1 MISENTYPGTKLLY
15 KNEIATLSYVYKYRK
30 NKQDDAQYF
39 ASIKL
44 NGALLDVPLADLDY
58 LKNDD

>member
-1 MISENTYPGTKLLY
+1 MISENTYPGAKLLY
-15 KNEIATLSYVYKYRK
+15 KNEIATLSYIYKYRK
-30 NKQDDAQYF
+30 NKQDEVQYF

-44 NGALLDVPLADLDY
+44 NGALLDVPLTDLDY

>member
-15 KNEIATLSYVYKYRK
+15 KNEIATLSYVYKFRK
-30 NKQDDAQYF
+30 TKQDEVRYF

-44 NGALLDVPLADLDY
+44 NGALIDVPLADLDY
-58 LKNDD
+58 LEKDD

>member
-30 NKQDDAQYF
+30 
-39 ASIKL
+39 SETM
-44 NGALLDVPLADLDY
+44 LD
-58 LKNDD
+58 